1 MEKKKKKG
9 NIQRKDLDLLLTNYI
24 RLQIK
29 MIQ

>member
-9 NIQRKDLDLLLTNYI
+9 NIQRKDLDLLLTNYK

>member
-9 NIQRKDLDLLLTNYI
+9 NIQRKDLDLLLTNHK

>member
-9 NIQRKDLDLLLTNYI
+9 NIQRKDLDLLLTNYK
-24 RLQIK
+24 RLLMK